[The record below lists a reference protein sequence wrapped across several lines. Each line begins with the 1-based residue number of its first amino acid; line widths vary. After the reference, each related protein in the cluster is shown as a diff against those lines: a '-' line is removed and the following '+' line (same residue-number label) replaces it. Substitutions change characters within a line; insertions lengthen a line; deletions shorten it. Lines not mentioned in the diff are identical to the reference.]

1 MLKLLLVE
9 DDLDLAQTL
18 IQYLELEDMVCD
30 HASNGIA
37 GLNLARAG
45 HYDVLL
51 LDINLPRMNGL
62 TLCQTLREQGD
73 DTPVLMLTAR
83 DQLDDKLEGFR
94 AGSDDYLVK
103 PFELQELVARIR
115 ALSRRRSG
123 EVRRLRCGDL
133 EMNLIDHT
141 VYRDGRLLK
150 LSPTGWQLL
159 EKLLR
164 ASPDP
169 VSREALM
176 DAVWGEEQPDS
187 NSLKVHIFN
196 LRKAIDG
203 PFRQPLLH
211 TINGVGFALRP
222 PPSPGTDPDET
233 QTKP

>member
-45 HYDVLL
+45 HYDILL

-123 EVRRLRCGDL
+123 EVRRLRCADL
-133 EMNLIDHT
+133 E
-141 VYRDGRLLK
+141 
-150 LSPTGWQLL
+150 
-159 EKLLR
+159 
-164 ASPDP
+164 
-169 VSREALM
+169 
-176 DAVWGEEQPDS
+176 
-187 NSLKVHIFN
+187 
-196 LRKAIDG
+196 RKW
-203 PFRQPLLH
+203 
-211 TINGVGFALRP
+211 TIC
-222 PPSPGTDPDET
+222 
-233 QTKP
+233 